1 MGDERKWGEDVGGRW
16 DRQSLARAWG
26 RILLPPED
34 VSGLGRVSERE
45 LIGFAPFRHFSVF
58 LPFAFVGE
66 ADEPVLVLE
75 RRASSLRSQPQEIAF
90 PGGKVE
96 EGDPSY
102 LAAAVRE
109 AAEELG
115 VSPEAVRPWGKLG
128 TLVTPYAYAVHA
140 YVGELAELPHRPNP
154 AEVDRLL
161 FVPWSEVLA
170 APAERYPFEVEFR
183 PRGAFPYARL
193 PGGEAYP
200 FRRAEMQ
207 GVAYELGG
215 AFVWGLTARL
225 LEVLVARWHEA
236 RSAPPSLPAE
246 AGFRTGSSARV
257 EKLFG

>member
-1 MGDERKWGEDVGGRW
+1 MGDRW
-16 DRQSLARAWG
+16 DRQTLARVWG

-34 VSGLGRVSERE
+34 AFGRGRASERE
-45 LIGFAPFRHFSVF
+45 LIGFAPFRHFSVL
-58 LPFAFVGE
+58 LPFVFPGE
-66 ADEPVLVLE
+66 GGGPLLVLE

-109 AAEELG
+109 TAEELG
-115 VSPEAVRPWGKLG
+115 VPPEAVRPWGKLG

-154 AEVDRLL
+154 AEVDELL
-161 FVPWSEVLA
+161 LVPWSEVLA

-200 FRRAEMQ
+200 FQRAEMQ
-207 GVAYELGG
+207 GVAYKLGG

-225 LEVLVARWHEA
+225 LEALVARWREA

-246 AGFRTGSSARV
+246 AGFRPEPSARV